1 MAQHEVDLPSN
12 HLSSYDHYG
21 FAVYK
26 QGSLL
31 AEEDNRSHD
40 YNINSADLSAK
51 TRNYW
56 AETLTN
62 WEQSQL
68 FSPKQLRQYIKH
80 GVPDDMRGQVW
91 KKLIGNQAMKVMSSF
106 NYQDKLAQIRQ
117 LLVDL
122 GVSEYGG
129 VNCLSRLG
137 HIIGSINDNNKEDM
151 IIDSPDTIIMTRQ
164 WKKNLQKQITVFRQ
178 IMLDIDRSFPSHK
191 MFIQGTSEGK
201 EGRAALFRVL
211 AVYAMYN
218 PEVSYCQGMSYI
230 AGMFLM
236 NMNEEDSFWCLVSM
250 FERPKYLAGY
260 FSDSLDKIK
269 KHTGVFRRL
278 MRQRRPKLGK
288 HLESL
293 GVSPLMYLTPWFMA
307 LFTSLPNWDAVLI
320 IWDLL
325 LLDGI
330 SVIFRAGLAL
340 LDLLSDNVLSL
351 NEMSQ
356 ALPVLLRPPANLLRR
371 DRFVSAIW
379 RVKPIQ
385 KWEIDSLQGVLDEE
399 KENQGK
405 RRLSDASLTREGSRK
420 KQRTMRL
427 NPFKETQEVAAQP
440 SVLKRFVGL
449 FSFMDKP
456 AVLFKSSDI
465 EMTTFSVANDQSP
478 SVPPLHFSPS
488 ERPFNSTRETP
499 LERDNSRR
507 PSRRR
512 SGNHGKDALRRR
524 RAAQWVVR
532 ENPLRRSPRLGG
544 QQTTPERGYSPATLV
559 QSSATNQH
567 AFRLFST
574 PTPLRC
580 SQVQVRPQAS
590 SLAPDSS
597 PVSILSPGLTVMTP
611 DVEMAS
617 LGLTDKTSPC
627 VKNSMVEVS

>member
-1 MAQHEVDLPSN
+1 MAQCEGDLPSN

-31 AEEDNRSHD
+31 AEEDSRNHD

-260 FSDSLDKIK
+260 FSDSLDKIQ

-356 ALPVLLRPPANLLRR
+356 ALPVLLRPPANL
-371 DRFVSAIW
+371 
-379 RVKPIQ
+379 
-385 KWEIDSLQGVLDEE
+385 
-399 KENQGK
+399 
-405 RRLSDASLTREGSRK
+405 
-420 KQRTMRL
+420 
-427 NPFKETQEVAAQP
+427 
-440 SVLKRFVGL
+440 
-449 FSFMDKP
+449 
-456 AVLFKSSDI
+456 
-465 EMTTFSVANDQSP
+465 
-478 SVPPLHFSPS
+478 
-488 ERPFNSTRETP
+488 
-499 LERDNSRR
+499 
-507 PSRRR
+507 
-512 SGNHGKDALRRR
+512 
-524 RAAQWVVR
+524 
-532 ENPLRRSPRLGG
+532 
-544 QQTTPERGYSPATLV
+544 
-559 QSSATNQH
+559 
-567 AFRLFST
+567 
-574 PTPLRC
+574 
-580 SQVQVRPQAS
+580 
-590 SLAPDSS
+590 
-597 PVSILSPGLTVMTP
+597 
-611 DVEMAS
+611 
-617 LGLTDKTSPC
+617 
-627 VKNSMVEVS
+627 